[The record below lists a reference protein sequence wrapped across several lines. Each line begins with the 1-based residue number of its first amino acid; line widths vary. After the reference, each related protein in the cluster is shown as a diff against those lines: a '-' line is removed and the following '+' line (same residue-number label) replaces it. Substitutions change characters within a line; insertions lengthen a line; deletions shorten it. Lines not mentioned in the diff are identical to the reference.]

1 MPDRDKPP
9 EPERCDQPEL
19 RVWYSRILGRI
30 KAHPE
35 LPVGEVIASWR
46 RVARPMVRVVPEP
59 SKDEQRRYPG
69 RYIRSDEGTWLTR
82 MREVPTEYDGPMAEE
97 PDIVMHLDRLVP
109 AVVSH
114 GQVIHDRE
122 RVLAALDPEDPLWR
136 LATDFLPSG
145 RSLGARK
152 GAHPDTVARALLL
165 WSLRSLGLRRAA
177 RCVIV
182 WDDDLG
188 SPLADRAAA
197 DLVRRFQALEPATK
211 DERRLRV
218 NREATVVTVS
228 KRIWKTIGLQEGGSL
243 RI

>member
-9 EPERCDQPEL
+9 EPERCEQPEL
-19 RVWYSRILGRI
+19 RFWYSRILGRI
-30 KAHPE
+30 KAHPK

-46 RVARPMVRVVPEP
+46 RVARPMVTEVPEP
-59 SKDEQRRYPG
+59 STDERRRHPG
-69 RYIRSDEGTWLTR
+69 RYIRTVEGPRVARL
-82 MREVPTEYDGPMAEE
+82 REVPTEYDGPMAKE
-97 PDIVMHLDRLVP
+97 PDIVVYLDRM
-109 AVVSH
+109 AFVSH

-122 RVLAALDPEDPLWR
+122 RVLAVFDPEDPLWQ
-136 LATDFLPSG
+136 LVADILPSG

-197 DLVRRFQALEPATK
+197 DLVRRFQALEEVTK
-211 DERRLRV
+211 DERRLRGS
-218 NREATVVTVS
+218 REATVITTS